1 MLRLIYFVIFLIV
14 CVVLS
19 LGKQPKSMHCNA
31 AGAIPVTIVEE
42 ERNEIV
48 ANN

>member
-1 MLRLIYFVIFLIV
+1 MYEQKYQFCGTFDNLNTSDQ
-14 CVVLS
+14 S
-19 LGKQPKSMHCNA
+19 LKKLLKELFNFK
-31 AGAIPVTIVEE
+31 IVEE